1 MYFTN
6 RVKERQQIKLKMI
19 RDKVN
24 LKNSQKLIF
33 KKKLNIK
40 LSLVVSCDMTTE
52 INVVVHMTQELVI
65 DTSCGSAKISDELA
79 F

>member
-1 MYFTN
+1 
-6 RVKERQQIKLKMI
+6 MI

-33 KKKLNIK
+33 KKELNIK

-52 INVVVHMTQELVI
+52 INVVIHVTQELVI
-65 DTSCGSAKISDELA
+65 DTSCGSAKISDELT